1 MANNKCFIYETLNDV
16 KTMQVEKTNDG
27 FMHLSGVF
35 GVCGVRNN
43 NQRVYETKNYSA
55 MVSEMQGRIKNEGG
69 IPGELEHPNT
79 MNITL
84 ENISHKINSISIDE
98 NGVVTGEI
106 TLLNTPK
113 GQIAQAIVEGGL
125 PLYISSR
132 AQGVVDKSGNVKL
145 ENLKTYD
152 LVGSPGFSQAKL
164 HLNENQVA
172 ESICES
178 IYYVADKEDDTQ
190 DTIVKENNNDDN
202 MDKEALTQLQESIAQ
217 LQSRIDYLEEQ
228 NNALSQQIEEST
240 KLTLENPVF
249 EELANGIEKWLIE
262 DFATEQQKW
271 IVEKFGDKLQ
281 TWLVEEFAPEI
292 QKWVVEEYSPEV
304 QNWTV
309 EEFAPQIQNWI
320 VEQYS
325 PTLQNWLNEQFTPD
339 MRDALME
346 SVQEKI
352 SETIKES
359 KDSKLANID
368 NMLTLLEN
376 HKVEKP
382 KYGRQMI
389 KENEDNE
396 PLFIQQM
403 PSEARVKWNMIDES
417 QKETISRRAKLYN
430 FAQPGAIE
438 KFWES
443 VDFDKVAPVNNINEG
458 LDNVKDQWEKN
469 IRLAFRR
476 NRF

>member
-1 MANNKCFIYETLNDV
+1 M
-16 KTMQVEKTNDG
+16 
-27 FMHLSGVF
+27 
-35 GVCGVRNN
+35 
-43 NQRVYETKNYSA
+43 
-55 MVSEMQGRIKNEGG
+55 
-69 IPGELEHPNT
+69 
-79 MNITL
+79 
-84 ENISHKINSISIDE
+84 
-98 NGVVTGEI
+98 
-106 TLLNTPK
+106 
-113 GQIAQAIVEGGL
+113 
-125 PLYISSR
+125 
-132 AQGVVDKSGNVKL
+132 
-145 ENLKTYD
+145 
-152 LVGSPGFSQAKL
+152 
-164 HLNENQVA
+164 
-172 ESICES
+172 
-178 IYYVADKEDDTQ
+178 
-190 DTIVKENNNDDN
+190 
-202 MDKEALTQLQESIAQ
+202 
-217 LQSRIDYLEEQ
+217 
-228 NNALSQQIEEST
+228 
-240 KLTLENPVF
+240 
-249 EELANGIEKWLIE
+249 IE

-281 TWLVEEFAPEI
+281 TWLVEEFAPEV

-339 MRDALME
+339 MRDTLME

-403 PSEARVKWNMIDES
+403 PSEARVKWNMIDEN
-417 QKETISRRAKLYN
+417 QKEAITRRAKLYN
-430 FAQPGAIE
+430 FTQPGAIE

-443 VDFDKVAPVNNINEG
+443 VDFDKVAPVKNINED